1 MVKQVYSGETIM
13 KENITRKKL
22 YKSGKS
28 WVAAA
33 TVAAVIGVA
42 VGTTTVSADTVDEPA
57 INNVKVVANTEPV

>member
-1 MVKQVYSGETIM
+1 M

-33 TVAAVIGVA
+33 TVAAVMGVA
-42 VGTTTVSADTVDEPA
+42 VGTTTVS
-57 INNVKVVANTEPV
+57 